1 MPTDKERERQTDYFV
16 KSDNPN
22 ELVRTSFL
30 IKREQN
36 QALANIKAKTHESK
50 SKFVREA
57 IKEYF
62 ENHEKDYFDNIS
74 DRDI

>member
-1 MPTDKERERQTDYFV
+1 MPTDEERKRQSDYFV

-22 ELVRTSFL
+22 ELVRTSLL

-36 QALANIKAKTHESK
+36 QTLSYMKARTHESK

-57 IKEYF
+57 LKEYF
-62 ENHEKDYFDNIS
+62 ENHNDEYFDNIG
-74 DRDI
+74 DREV

>member
-1 MPTDKERERQTDYFV
+1 MAEENDEKRRQSDYFV

-36 QALANIKAKTHESK
+36 QKLANLKAKVHESK

-57 IKEYF
+57 LELYFKEKKI
-62 ENHEKDYFDNIS
+62 E
-74 DRDI
+74 